1 MFPQQTKSPDV
12 SMEIHS
18 TGGDALHNKKVV
30 HFKVESDDD
39 DDDVECCCSLFPSVT
54 FNKDCRPGS
63 TYMFYE
69 EMDEHNK
76 AATDVLMTKGIDE
89 AVKHMLTRPDGKP
102 RSYAEMR
109 ELYG

>member
-1 MFPQQTKSPDV
+1 MFSQQTNSPDV
-12 SMEIHS
+12 SLEINS
-18 TGGDALHNKKVV
+18 TGGDALHKKEVV
-30 HFKVESDDD
+30 HSKVESVDDD
-39 DDDVECCCSLFPSVT
+39 DECCCSLFPSVT
-54 FNKDCRPGS
+54 TNKDCRPGS

-89 AVKHMLTRPDGKP
+89 AVKHMLTRPNGTP
-102 RSYAEMR
+102 RTYAEMR